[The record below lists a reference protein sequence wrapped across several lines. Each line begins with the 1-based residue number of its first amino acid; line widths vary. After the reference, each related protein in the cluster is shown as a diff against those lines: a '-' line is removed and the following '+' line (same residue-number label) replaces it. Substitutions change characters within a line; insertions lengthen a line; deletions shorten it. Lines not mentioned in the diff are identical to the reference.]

1 MENVKESIIIDE
13 TVNQDIENT
22 AKNVESSEKA
32 VEVVKKMEK
41 IIKSNKRDLL
51 LLAYQQGQIF
61 KRFKL
66 NEKIINMV
74 NKFS

>member
-22 AKNVESSEKA
+22 LKNVESSEKA

-74 NKFS
+74 NEFS